1 MREFCGTK
9 RIHFLALPKKPQNNY
24 LRLVSRFPKRC
35 TNVKRT
41 DNSKRCVKKQ
51 QQINKQTN
59 KQTNKHGLHVT
70 GTVQQKN
77 PFVYILLAGR
87 IVTSFR
93 TSSLLQEKVEEA
105 MALEILRAHVVLSDS
120 AGKRKK

>member
-1 MREFCGTK
+1 MQ
-9 RIHFLALPKKPQNNY
+9 PKK
-24 LRLVSRFPKRC
+24 
-35 TNVKRT
+35 
-41 DNSKRCVKKQ
+41 
-51 QQINKQTN
+51 
-59 KQTNKHGLHVT
+59 
-70 GTVQQKN
+70 

-93 TSSLLQEKVEEA
+93 TSSLLQEKAEEA